1 MEFSR
6 AALNV
11 QRGLALVLLAVVLGV
26 AAVERA
32 SPLAERL
39 RSAHPWP
46 FWLEVREPGSSA
58 APEFQLGIYH
68 PLRRV
73 LVLIRIPGAARL
85 KDSVGVPRLT
95 VARAYRDA
103 LRASADAESAA
114 RAVEDLAQVRL
125 SALSLEPI
133 RWDGAGR
140 LSLELEPDAEFDE
153 PAAAAAAALKARGRS
168 PRALWRLLRGA
179 AAGLLSGD
187 RSAGD
192 ALLLA
197 LELRRVPL
205 ERLQPALLPDDAD
218 APVFLARAFALRPE
232 AGGEDKAIVVE
243 VFNATSVAG
252 LAAQAAKVL
261 RSEGMDAMVM
271 GQAPQPRS
279 RTVVYDR
286 LGDFNRA
293 ALVRAALGCPTAIAA
308 TRIDA
313 LRGVDVSVE
322 LGGDCRY

>member
-39 RSAHPWP
+39 RSAQPWP

-85 KDSVGVPRLT
+85 QGRLT
-95 VARAYRDA
+95 AAGAYRDA
-103 LRASADAESAA
+103 LRASADAGSAA

-168 PRALWRLLRGA
+168 PRALWGLLRGA
-179 AAGLLSGD
+179 VAGLLSGD

-322 LGGDCRY
+322 LGGDCRD